1 MFWINGFKC
10 HNIYMVGDVDKKYDD
25 FYGND
30 DDHLYDDDETKSIS
44 DKNKIKRFYCPAH
57 GDKSMNQNYTS

>member
-1 MFWINGFKC
+1 
-10 HNIYMVGDVDKKYDD
+10 MVGDVDKKYDD